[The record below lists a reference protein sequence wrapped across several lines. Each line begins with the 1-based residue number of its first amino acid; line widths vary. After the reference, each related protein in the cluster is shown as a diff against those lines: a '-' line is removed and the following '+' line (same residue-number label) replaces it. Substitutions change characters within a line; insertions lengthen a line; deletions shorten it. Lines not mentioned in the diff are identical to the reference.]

1 MLLQEFD
8 PNPSAVIN
16 PWGNIKPVQDCPRV
30 AVSCFELRTF
40 DRMVERLGGVEIMR
54 LKKANWDAP
63 VYRTEYKGVEIALFE
78 AYVGAAGCMGVLEEL
93 FAAGVEK
100 LVLFGTCGVLDRSI
114 GDCGIII
121 PTVALRDEGASF
133 HYAPPSDE
141 IEVNPKYRKEFIE
154 ILDHHQCTYTLGKV
168 WTTDAFY
175 RETAEKMERRKA
187 AGCVCVDMECSA
199 VAALARFRNWC
210 GEETV
215 FAAWGGGDED
225 DVSQSVEVLL
235 SWALL
240 LSAVQLLLS
249 LFFMTA
255 IAAYHLEGKVRNTHR
270 AIDDV
275 KALFEVCRSMDDE
288 RADLLEYVNTFGYNP
303 KYGVSGQR
311 IEKVS
316 YWPQR
321 FNKYM
326 QSPGDTLPALMKKR
340 RK

>member
-1 MLLQEFD
+1 MLLHEFD

-16 PWGNIKPVQDCPRV
+16 PWGLIKPVQDCPRV
-30 AVSCFELRTF
+30 AVSCFERGTF

-78 AYVGAAGCMGVLEEL
+78 AYVGAAGCVGDLEEL

-141 IEVNPKYRKEFIE
+141 IEVNPKYREEFIE
-154 ILDHHQCTYTLGKV
+154 ILDYHQCTYTLGKV

-199 VAALARFRNWC
+199 VAALARFRGKDVFHFFHASDNLDG
-210 GEETV
+210 GEWE
-215 FAAWGGGDED
+215 AWSL
-225 DVSQSVEVLL
+225 SQDANITGKDKA
-235 SWALL
+235 ALL
-240 LSAVQLLLS
+240 ALELAVRI
-249 LFFMTA
+249 T
-255 IAAYHLEGKVRNTHR
+255 
-270 AIDDV
+270 
-275 KALFEVCRSMDDE
+275 E
-288 RADLLEYVNTFGYNP
+288 RKD
-303 KYGVSGQR
+303 
-311 IEKVS
+311 
-316 YWPQR
+316 
-321 FNKYM
+321 
-326 QSPGDTLPALMKKR
+326 
-340 RK
+340 